1 MNELTYY
8 ALAIVA
14 IIIAVILLK
23 RFVGCLF
30 SIIVTVVLMAIL
42 GAIYYYVKF
51 GITMKI
57 AIIN

>member
-30 SIIVTVVLMAIL
+30 RIIVTVVLMAIL

-51 GITMKI
+51 G
-57 AIIN
+57 N

>member
-30 SIIVTVVLMAIL
+30 RIIVTVVLMAIL
-42 GAIYYYVKF
+42 AFIYYYVKY
-51 GITMKI
+51 M
-57 AIIN
+57 N

>member
-30 SIIVTVVLMAIL
+30 RIIVTVVLMAIL
-42 GAIYYYVKF
+42 AFLYYYVNY
-51 GITMKI
+51 M
-57 AIIN
+57 N